1 MSDVLLK
8 TENLRVV
15 SAGKN
20 PRTLVDDVSF
30 TVKRGEVLGLIGESG
45 AGKSTIGLAILG
57 HCRQGMRIHSGSIVF
72 NGQDLTALSDRR
84 LRQIRGRHIAYVA
97 QSAGAAFNPAITL
110 GEQVIEA
117 ALKHKIYDRQQAQAR
132 AIELFEQLGLP
143 QPQAFYQR
151 YPHQVSG
158 GQLQRAMIAM
168 ALCASPELLIF
179 DEPTTALDVTTQ
191 LGVLKAIADVIRIS
205 GVAAIYISHDLAVV
219 AQISDKIMVLQH
231 GKTVEQAPAAQL
243 LAQPQQEYTR
253 RLLNAQG
260 EIKTPQTGEAPVTL
274 SLRNISARYQA
285 QPVLQD
291 ISLNLPRGRT
301 LAVIGESG
309 SGKSTLGKVICGLLS
324 PETGKVTLEQ
334 QTLPAGLRQRSR
346 PQLRDVQLIHQ
357 IPDTALNPKE
367 RIGGQISRVLE
378 CFTSLNRPERQA
390 KVSELLAQVGL
401 HAELA
406 ERYPAALSGGQKQRV
421 CIARALAAEPKLIVC
436 DEPTSALDP
445 LVAREVLALLRK
457 IQHDTGI
464 AYLFITHDL
473 QVVRE
478 IADEVAVL
486 KQGVIVRQGPV
497 ASALSEPLDDYTREL
512 LHSVPEMRT
521 GWLAEMFVSA

>member
-1 MSDVLLK
+1 MKDELLK
-8 TENLRVV
+8 VDHLRVV
-15 SAGKN
+15 SASRK

-57 HCRQGMRIHSGSIVF
+57 HCRQGMRIESGSIVF
-72 NGQDLTALSDRR
+72 DGQELTSLSDRR
-84 LRQIRGRHIAYVA
+84 LRQVRGRHIAYVA

-132 AIELFEQLGLP
+132 AIALFEQLGLP
-143 QPQAFYQR
+143 QPQQFYQR

-168 ALCASPELLIF
+168 ALCAGPELLIF

-191 LGVLKAIADVIRIS
+191 LGVLKAIRDVIRLS

-219 AQISDKIMVLQH
+219 AQISNHIMVLQH
-231 GKTVEQAPAAQL
+231 GKTVEQAATAQIL
-243 LAQPQQEYTR
+243 LQPQQEYTR

-260 EIKTPQTGEAPVTL
+260 ESKTPQTGDAPVAL
-274 SLRNISARYQA
+274 HISHISARYHA

-291 ISLNLPRGRT
+291 ISLSLPRGRT

-324 PETGKVTLEQ
+324 PETGEVSLGQ
-334 QTLPAGLRQRSR
+334 QILPASLRQRSR
-346 PQLRDVQLIHQ
+346 VQLRDIQLIHQ

-367 RIGGQISRVLE
+367 RIGSQISRVLA
-378 CFTSLNRPERQA
+378 CFTSLNRSQRA
-390 KVSELLAQVGL
+390 ARVTALLAQVGL
-401 HAELA
+401 NAELA
-406 ERYPAALSGGQKQRV
+406 ERFPSALSGGQKQRV

-445 LVAREVLALLRK
+445 LVARDVLALLRQ
-457 IQHDTGI
+457 IQQDTGI

-478 IADEVAVL
+478 VADEVAVL

-512 LHSVPEMRT
+512 LHCVPEMRT
-521 GWLAEMFVSA
+521 DWLEEMFASA